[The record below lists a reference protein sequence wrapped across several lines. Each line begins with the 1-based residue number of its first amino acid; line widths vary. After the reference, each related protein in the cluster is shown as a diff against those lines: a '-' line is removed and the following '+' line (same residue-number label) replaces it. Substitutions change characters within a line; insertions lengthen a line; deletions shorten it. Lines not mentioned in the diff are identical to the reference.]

1 MEKLIKIIALFI
13 LTVLFSCKSSINN
26 KPKEKPTN
34 IVSKEEEKAPA
45 IKILEK
51 YKQEQKSIDTLP
63 LKNVK
68 FNGKSFRLKHSEISK
83 NKDSIKLKL
92 WECGNPFGWK
102 GSQFN
107 HIYYRGIEYVTN
119 EKEAVLLKSSI
130 IGNREL
136 ELLIN
141 GKKYIINSKT
151 TIQEFK
157 RLFPNS
163 EISDFTD
170 EGKGYLISVS
180 FNTSTTEN
188 SWEFYF
194 NNEKKLIRFSLYWWL
209 C

>member
-1 MEKLIKIIALFI
+1 MEKSIKIITLFI
-13 LTVLFSCKSSINN
+13 LVALFSCKASVNN
-26 KPKEKPTN
+26 KPKDKSSN
-34 IVSKEEEKAPA
+34 IVSKEKEKAPA
-45 IKILEK
+45 IKLLEK
-51 YKQEQKSIDTLP
+51 YKQEQKPIDTLP

-83 NKDSIKLKL
+83 NKDSIKQKL

-102 GSQFN
+102 GNEFN
-107 HIYYRGIEYVTN
+107 HIYSKGIEYVTN
-119 EKEAVLLKSSI
+119 ENEAVLLRASI
-130 IGNREL
+130 IDNREL

-141 GKKYIINSKT
+141 SKKYIINSKT

-170 EGKGYLISVS
+170 EGKGYLMSVS
-180 FNTSTTEN
+180 FNTRVTEN

-194 NNEKKLIRFSLYWWL
+194 NNEKNLIKFSLYWWL